1 MKDQKRFDR
10 FQRWHAT
17 LKNTQAGQSVLADLE
32 KMCGANKTSLVQS
45 VVDGKVDPYYTAFM
59 EGRRSIWID
68 ILSVLTD
75 PPDIP
80 EDEEI

>member
-1 MKDQKRFDR
+1 MKDPKRFER

-17 LKNTQAGQSVLADLE
+17 LKNTSGGLSVLADLE

-68 ILSVLTD
+68 IQTIMTD

>member
-10 FQRWHAT
+10 FQRWHVT

-68 ILSVLTD
+68 ILNVLTD